1 MDLGHNYSIRFGAF
15 FHSKTLQ
22 NKITKSAIIEPY
34 KYHAWTEKNKYKLI
48 KIVLHNHDLNT
59 L

>member
-1 MDLGHNYSIRFGAF
+1 MDLGHNYSIRLVA
-15 FHSKTLQ
+15 FHSKTLL